1 MLSPAPCYRIPSQP
15 CEPYCY
21 PLAQSPAGA
30 SGDLAAGGDVAP
42 NHGVLPP
49 VAFQV
54 DFLTVTSS
62 GNLFTVEALQIL

>member
-1 MLSPAPCYRIPSQP
+1 MLPWVPAFPAGPVSLT
-15 CEPYCY
+15 E
-21 PLAQSPAGA
+21 SPAGP

-42 NHGVLPP
+42 KHGVLPP

>member
-1 MLSPAPCYRIPSQP
+1 MKNAARVSRIPSSP
-15 CEPYCY
+15 D
-21 PLAQSPAGA
+21 PLAQSPAGP
-30 SGDLAAGGDVAP
+30 SGDLAAEGDVAP
-42 NHGVLPP
+42 KHGVLPP